1 LDQSTA
7 KRSEFSHE
15 VELLSTL
22 NIDGVITTNW
32 DTFLEQIFPD
42 YKKYTGQDQL
52 IFSNPQEVGK
62 IYKMHGCCTDPK
74 SLVLTA
80 EDYDQFNKK
89 NAYLAAKL
97 TTIFIEHP
105 IVFIGYSMNDPNI
118 KNLLGAISGC
128 IGKNKVEELRKNLI
142 FIERLLS
149 NEEVGISEKSLVVD
163 GVEVPLISIK
173 TNEFSEV
180 YKAISIKNREIPA
193 QILRY
198 CKEQLYELVKSFNPE
213 KKMSV
218 VSMDEISTKDDIEF
232 VVGVGVAEEQRRIA

>member
-1 LDQSTA
+1 VLNNTSALRIEICNYSATLDQSTA

-15 VELLSTL
+15 VGLLSTL
-22 NIDGVITTNW
+22 NIDGVITTSW

-52 IFSNPQEVGK
+52 IFSNPQEVGE

-105 IVFIGYSMNDPNI
+105 IVFIGYSMND
-118 KNLLGAISGC
+118 
-128 IGKNKVEELRKNLI
+128 
-142 FIERLLS
+142 
-149 NEEVGISEKSLVVD
+149 
-163 GVEVPLISIK
+163 
-173 TNEFSEV
+173 
-180 YKAISIKNREIPA
+180 
-193 QILRY
+193 
-198 CKEQLYELVKSFNPE
+198 
-213 KKMSV
+213 
-218 VSMDEISTKDDIEF
+218 
-232 VVGVGVAEEQRRIA
+232 